1 MNQFKLI
8 VASSFAF
15 LAALSQ
21 SVHAQQTLP
30 TATKDPQAVAVLTQT
45 LVAAGGLSA
54 IAAIQDVTGAGN
66 ITYYQPQN
74 SQSSVTI
81 RGRELDQF
89 RLDATLLPSGIS
101 AQAIS
106 NGQMTV
112 KLASGKTIPIDSD
125 APPHPSRLFLPYLF
139 LSAALAGPE
148 FGLSYKGVVELDGH
162 SVADIEVQEV
172 VPDSV
177 HPSALFREYHTIDFF
192 IDTSTFQVSM
202 MQDTVPNH
210 LVRQTRYSAYGT
222 VNGVV
227 VPYTIAQQSGGL
239 QTWMIQLNQ
248 INFNS
253 GLQDSDFQ
261 L

>member
-1 MNQFKLI
+1 MNRLRL
-8 VASSFAF
+8 VASSVAF

-21 SVHAQQTLP
+21 SVRAQQPLP

-54 IAAIQDVTGAGN
+54 LAAIQDVTGTGQ
-66 ITYYQPQN
+66 ITYFQPQN
-74 SQSSVTI
+74 FQSSVTV

-89 RLDATLLPSGIS
+89 RLDATLPSGIS

-112 KLASGKTIPIDSD
+112 KLASGKVIPINSD
-125 APPHPSRLFLPYLF
+125 APPHSSRVFLPYIF
-139 LSAALAGPE
+139 LSAALNGPE
-148 FGLSYKGVVELDGH
+148 FGLSYKGVVQLDGH
-162 SVADIEVQEV
+162 SVVDIEVQEV

-177 HPSALFREYHTIDFF
+177 HPSGLFPEYHTIGFF
-192 IDTSTFQVSM
+192 IDASTFQVAM

-222 VNGVV
+222 VSGIL
-227 VPYTIAQQSGGL
+227 VPHAITQQSGGL
-239 QTWMIQLNQ
+239 QTWTIQLNQ
-248 INFNS
+248 ITLNN

>member
-1 MNQFKLI
+1 MNRLTLI
-8 VASSFAF
+8 ASSVA
-15 LAALSQ
+15 LLSALSQ
-21 SVHAQQTLP
+21 SIHAQQTLP
-30 TATKDPQAVAVLTQT
+30 TATKDPQAVSVLTQT
-45 LVAAGGLSA
+45 LVTAGGLTA
-54 IAAIQDVTGAGN
+54 LAAIQDVTGTGN

-74 SQSSVTI
+74 FQCSVTV

-89 RLDATLLPSGIS
+89 RLDATLPSGIS

-112 KLASGKTIPIDSD
+112 KLASGNVIPINSD
-125 APPHPSRLFLPYLF
+125 APPYSSRVFLPYIF
-139 LSAALAGPE
+139 LSAALNGPE
-148 FGLSYKGVVELDGH
+148 FGLSYKGVVEIDGH
-162 SVADIEVQEV
+162 SVVDVEVQEV

-177 HPSALFREYHTIDFF
+177 HPSGLFSEYHTIGFF
-192 IDTSTFQVSM
+192 IDTSTFQVAM

-210 LVRQTRYSAYGT
+210 LVRQTRYSAYRT
-222 VNGVV
+222 VSGIL
-227 VPYTIAQQSGGL
+227 VPYTITQQSGGL

-248 INFNS
+248 INFNT